1 MTQSPPRQPVPRKC
15 PICGKP
21 RVEAHA
27 PFCSTRCRDRDL
39 RCVRIIH
46 GKGLSSPGGEP
57 VLKKRVVGWLAQREE
72 VLAYCQSKPS
82 GGGSGAVIALLRS
95 AGRREA

>member
-1 MTQSPPRQPVPRKC
+1 MTSPKKC

-39 RCVRIIH
+39 LQWLED
-46 GKGLSSPGGEP
+46 GYALPGPRADPERDLDARP
-57 VLKKRVVGWLAQREE
+57 ED
-72 VLAYCQSKPS
+72 
-82 GGGSGAVIALLRS
+82 
-95 AGRREA
+95 